1 MNEST
6 PPGEPGGPGEPSSPG
21 SAAQHSLDLAPAPGA
36 ASTGQRW
43 WAQARLEWRQLMTNG
58 EQLLL
63 TLVIPVAVLLGLTWA
78 NLATIDEATPGV
90 MALAILST
98 AFTATAIATG
108 FERRSGVLKFL
119 GSTPL
124 GRTGLLVGKT
134 SATLA
139 VIVLQLTLITGVALL
154 LGWAPQAGSLPAVA
168 FVVLLGAV
176 ALGTWGVA
184 LAGLLRAEATLAVAN
199 GIFLLLLF
207 AGGTVLPADRLP
219 GPIAA
224 VVSLLPS
231 AALGDA
237 LRTLL
242 DPDSA
247 AMALP
252 VGAMLILLI
261 WAVAGTALA
270 VRTFRWE

>member
-1 MNEST
+1 MSSSSI
-6 PPGEPGGPGEPSSPG
+6 PGGPAGPSSIPSPG
-21 SAAQHSLDLAPAPGA
+21 LDLTPAPGA
-36 ASTGQRW
+36 APTRTRW

-63 TLVIPVAVLLGLTWA
+63 TLVIPVAVLVGLTWA
-78 NLATIDEATPGV
+78 GLATIDEATPGV

-134 SATLA
+134 TATLA
-139 VIVLQLTLITGVALL
+139 VILLQLVLLAAVALL
-154 LGWAPQAGSLPAVA
+154 MGWSPAGGAIPAVVV
-168 FVVLLGAV
+168 VVLLGTV

-219 GPIAA
+219 GPLAS
-224 VVSLLPS
+224 VVGLLPS

-237 LRTLL
+237 LRALL
-242 DPDSA
+242 DPSSA
-247 AMALP
+247 GAGLP
-252 VGAMLILLI
+252 IASMLILLA